1 MKRMGR
7 AGIVH
12 QIIRP
17 PGQGQ
22 SKRAKAA
29 QRRKTAGAGASAG
42 SPAPGGGG
50 GGRKGKGK
58 DRKGKGKRG
67 QSCFGYGR
75 GRDGPCVGLAKGEAC
90 LVGMSHHCE
99 FCSSTD
105 HKSKD
110 CPQKPAGV
118 VW

>member
-29 QRRKTAGAGASAG
+29 QRRKAAGAGASA
-42 SPAPGGGG
+42 STQAPGGGRG
-50 GGRKGKGK
+50 KGKGK